1 MGYIP
6 EVVGSL
12 DGLGVGLA
20 PEAAGH
26 VFHSAHAY
34 AHPATVHAAAAVL
47 RREDPV
53 HWVETATVNPFYV
66 VTRYADV
73 KEIEANA
80 SVFLNGPRSILFTKE
95 ADEKIQRDGH
105 LLKMLV
111 NMDGPEHA
119 GHRRFVA
126 DWFRPKNLERL
137 EVRLTELAEES
148 VQRMIDAG
156 GECDF
161 ARDIAM
167 PFPLEVILSML
178 GLPESDYPRM
188 LTLTQEIFAPEDP
201 EQARSPEMLA
211 SMMATVQDF
220 MAYFAQLSAS
230 RIASPTE
237 DLASAIA
244 HGEIDGVPITIE
256 EQIGHYALIA
266 TAGHD
271 TTSSAMSGG
280 LLALIEHPEQLRRL
294 QEDPKLLDSAVEEI
308 LRWTTPVKHFMRT
321 ATEDVEVSGKTVHAG
336 EDVLLSYWS
345 ANFDEDVFED
355 PFRFDIGRTPNKHL
369 SFGFGAHYCLGA
381 TMARRELR
389 ALFGELIPR
398 IKHIE
403 LAGAPEYTLATFVSG
418 LRRLPIRYELI

>member
-1 MGYIP
+1 MP
-6 EVVGSL
+6 L
-12 DGLGVGLA
+12 RALA
-20 PEAAGH
+20 PQAA
-26 VFHSAHAY
+26 A
-34 AHPATVHAAAAVL
+34 VHAAAAVL

-53 HWVETATVNPFYV
+53 HWVEAPTVNPFYV

-73 KEIEANA
+73 KAVEADSA
-80 SVFLNGPRSILFTKE
+80 VFLNGPRSILFTKE
-95 ADEKIQRDGH
+95 SDEKIQRDGH

-111 NMDGPEHA
+111 NMDGAEHA

-126 DWFRPKNLERL
+126 DWFRPKNLEPL
-137 EVRLTELAEES
+137 EARLTSLAEES

-167 PFPLEVILSML
+167 PFPLEVILAML

-220 MAYFAQLSAS
+220 MTYFAQLSAS
-230 RIASPTE
+230 RVAVPTD

-244 HGEIDGVPITIE
+244 HGEIDGVPISLE

-294 QEDPKLLDSAVEEI
+294 QEDSSLLDSAVEEI

-321 ATEDVEVSGKTVHAG
+321 ATKDVEVGGTLVRAG
-336 EDVLLSYWS
+336 QDVLLSYWS
-345 ANFDEDVFED
+345 ANFDEEVFED
-355 PFRFDIGRTPNKHL
+355 PFTFDIGRSPNKHL

-389 ALFGELIPR
+389 ALFAELVPR

-403 LAGAPEYTLATFVSG
+403 LAGRPDYTLATFVSG
-418 LRRLPIRYELI
+418 LRRLPIRYELS

>member
-1 MGYIP
+1 MP
-6 EVVGSL
+6 SSPRAERE
-12 DGLGVGLA
+12 A
-20 PEAAGH
+20 PTPEAAGH
-26 VFHSAHAY
+26 VFHTARAY
-34 AHPATVHAAAAVL
+34 TDPAAVHAAAAVL

-53 HWVETATVNPFYV
+53 HWVEAPTVNPFYV

-73 KEIEANA
+73 KAVEADSA
-80 SVFLNGPRSILFTKE
+80 VFLNGPRSILFTKE
-95 ADEKIQRDGH
+95 SDEKIQRDGH

-111 NMDGPEHA
+111 NMDGAEHA

-126 DWFRPKNLERL
+126 DWFRPKNLEPL
-137 EVRLTELAEES
+137 EARLTSLAEES

-161 ARDIAM
+161 AREIAM
-167 PFPLEVILSML
+167 PFPLEVILAML

-220 MAYFAQLSAS
+220 MTYFAQLSAS
-230 RIASPTE
+230 RVAVPTD

-244 HGEIDGVPITIE
+244 HGEIDGVPISLE

-294 QEDPKLLDSAVEEI
+294 QEDSSLLDSAVEEI

-321 ATEDVEVSGKTVHAG
+321 ATEDVEVGGTLVRAG
-336 EDVLLSYWS
+336 QDVLLSYWS
-345 ANFDEDVFED
+345 ANFDEEVFED
-355 PFRFDIGRTPNKHL
+355 PFTFDIGRSPNKHL

-389 ALFGELIPR
+389 ALFAELVPR
-398 IKHIE
+398 INHIE
-403 LAGAPEYTLATFVSG
+403 LAGRPDYTLATFVSG
-418 LRRLPIRYELI
+418 LRRLPIRYELS

>member
-1 MGYIP
+1 M
-6 EVVGSL
+6 
-12 DGLGVGLA
+12 
-20 PEAAGH
+20 
-26 VFHSAHAY
+26 
-34 AHPATVHAAAAVL
+34 
-47 RREDPV
+47 
-53 HWVETATVNPFYV
+53 HWVEAPTVNPFYV

-73 KEIEANA
+73 KAVEADSA
-80 SVFLNGPRSILFTKE
+80 VFLNGPRSILFTKE
-95 ADEKIQRDGH
+95 SDEKIQRDGH

-111 NMDGPEHA
+111 NMDGAEHA

-126 DWFRPKNLERL
+126 DWFRPKNLEPL
-137 EVRLTELAEES
+137 EARLTSLAEES

-167 PFPLEVILSML
+167 PFPLEVILAML

-220 MAYFAQLSAS
+220 MTYFAQLSAS
-230 RIASPTE
+230 RVAVPTD

-244 HGEIDGVPITIE
+244 HGEIDGVPISLE

-294 QEDPKLLDSAVEEI
+294 QEDSSLLDSAVEEI

-321 ATEDVEVSGKTVHAG
+321 ATEDVEVGGTLVRAG
-336 EDVLLSYWS
+336 QDVLLSYWS
-345 ANFDEDVFED
+345 ANFDEEVFED
-355 PFRFDIGRTPNKHL
+355 PFTFDIGRSPNKHL

-389 ALFGELIPR
+389 ALFAELVPR

-403 LAGAPEYTLATFVSG
+403 LAGRPDYTLATFVSG
-418 LRRLPIRYELI
+418 LRRLPIRYELS

>member
-1 MGYIP
+1 M
-6 EVVGSL
+6 
-12 DGLGVGLA
+12 
-20 PEAAGH
+20 
-26 VFHSAHAY
+26 
-34 AHPATVHAAAAVL
+34 
-47 RREDPV
+47 
-53 HWVETATVNPFYV
+53 HWVEAPTVNPFYV

-73 KEIEANA
+73 KAVEADSA
-80 SVFLNGPRSILFTKE
+80 VFLNGPRSILFTKE
-95 ADEKIQRDGH
+95 SDEKIQRDGH

-111 NMDGPEHA
+111 NMDGAEHA

-126 DWFRPKNLERL
+126 DWFRPKNLEPL
-137 EVRLTELAEES
+137 EARLTSLAEES

-161 ARDIAM
+161 AREIAM
-167 PFPLEVILSML
+167 PFPLEVILAML

-220 MAYFAQLSAS
+220 MTYFAQLSAS
-230 RIASPTE
+230 RVAVPTD

-244 HGEIDGVPITIE
+244 HGEIDGVPISLE

-294 QEDPKLLDSAVEEI
+294 QEDSSLLDSAVEEI

-321 ATEDVEVSGKTVHAG
+321 ATEDVEVGGTLVRAG
-336 EDVLLSYWS
+336 QDVLLSYWS
-345 ANFDEDVFED
+345 ANFDEEVFED
-355 PFRFDIGRTPNKHL
+355 PFTFDIGRSPNKHL

-389 ALFGELIPR
+389 ALFAELVPR
-398 IKHIE
+398 INHIE
-403 LAGAPEYTLATFVSG
+403 LAGRPDYTLATFVSG
-418 LRRLPIRYELI
+418 LRRLPIRYELS

>member
-1 MGYIP
+1 MDAP
-6 EVVGSL
+6 LTVDQVARS
-12 DGLGVGLA
+12 
-20 PEAAGH
+20 PEAAGQ
-26 VFHSAHAY
+26 VFCSARAFTN
-34 AHPATVHAAAAVL
+34 PEVVHAAAGVL
-47 RREDPV
+47 RHEDPV
-53 HWVETATVNPFYV
+53 HWVEAPTVNPFYV

-73 KEIEANA
+73 KAIEANS

-95 ADEKIQRDGH
+95 SDEKIQRDGH

-119 GHRRFVA
+119 GHRRFIA
-126 DWFRPKNLERL
+126 DWFRPKNLEPLETRL
-137 EVRLTELAEES
+137 KRLAEES

-156 GECDF
+156 GRCDF

-167 PFPLEVILSML
+167 PFPLEAVLAML

-220 MAYFAQLSAS
+220 MAYFAQLSAN
-230 RIASPTE
+230 RMASPTD

-244 HGEIDGVPITIE
+244 HGEIDGVPISLE

-280 LLALIEHPEQLRRL
+280 MLALIEHPQQLRKL
-294 QEDPKLLDSAVEEI
+294 QEVPTLVDSAVEEI

-321 ATEDVEVSGKTVHAG
+321 ATEDVEVGGTLVRRG
-336 EDVLLSYWS
+336 QDVMLSYWS
-345 ANFDEDVFED
+345 ANFDEEVFED
-355 PFRFDIGRTPNKHL
+355 PFTFDISRSPNKHL

-389 ALFGELIPR
+389 ALFAELVPR

-403 LAGAPEYTLATFVSG
+403 LAGTPDYTPATFVSG
-418 LRRLPIRYELI
+418 LKRLPIRYELT

>member
-1 MGYIP
+1 MT
-6 EVVGSL
+6 ESL
-12 DGLGVGLA
+12 GTASSVPS
-20 PEAAGH
+20 PEAAGQI
-26 VFHSAHAY
+26 FTSARAY
-34 AHPATVHAAAAVL
+34 TDPQTIHDAAALL

-53 HWVETATVNPFYV
+53 HWVEAPTVYPFYV
-66 VTRYADV
+66 VTKYADV
-73 KEIEANA
+73 KAVEANA

-95 ADEKIQRDGH
+95 ADDKTQRDGH

-111 NMDGPEHA
+111 NMDGPEHT

-126 DWFRPKNLERL
+126 DWFRPKNLEPL
-137 EVRLTELAEES
+137 EARLTELAEQS

-167 PFPLEVILSML
+167 PFPLEAVLAML

-201 EQARSPEMLA
+201 DQARSPEMLA
-211 SMMATVQDF
+211 SMMATVEDF
-220 MAYFAQLSAS
+220 MAYFVQLSAS
-230 RIASPTE
+230 RMAAPTE

-244 HGEIDGVPITIE
+244 HGEIDGVPISIE
-256 EQIGHYALIA
+256 EQIGHYVLIA

-280 LLALIEHPEQLRRL
+280 MLALIQHPEQLRRL
-294 QEDPKLLDSAVEEI
+294 QEDPSLIDSAVEEI

-321 ATEDVEVSGKTVHAG
+321 ATEDVEVGDTLVRAG
-336 EDVLLSYWS
+336 QDVLLSYWS

-355 PFRFDIGRTPNKHL
+355 PFTFDIGRSPNKHL
-369 SFGFGAHYCLGA
+369 SFGFGTHYCIGS
-381 TMARRELR
+381 TMARREVR
-389 ALFGELIPR
+389 ALLSALVPR

-403 LAGAPEYTLATFVSG
+403 LAGDPVFTPATFVSG
-418 LRRLPIRYELI
+418 LKRLPIRYELT

>member
-1 MGYIP
+1 MP
-6 EVVGSL
+6 SSASSDLVDPSL
-12 DGLGVGLA
+12 
-20 PEAAGH
+20 EAAGH
-26 VFHSAHAY
+26 VFHSARAY
-34 AHPATVHAAAAVL
+34 TDPATVHAAMAVL
-47 RREDPV
+47 RRDDPV
-53 HWVETATVNPFYV
+53 HWVEAPTVNPFYIL
-66 VTRYADV
+66 TKYADV
-73 KEIEANA
+73 KAVEAN
-80 SVFLNGPRSILFTKE
+80 SDVFLNGPRSILFTKE
-95 ADEKIQRDGH
+95 SDEKIQRDGH

-111 NMDGPEHA
+111 NMDGPEHT

-126 DWFRPKNLERL
+126 DWFRPKNLEPL
-137 EVRLTELAEES
+137 EARLTRLAEES
-148 VQRMIDAG
+148 VQRMVDAG
-156 GECDF
+156 GTCDF

-167 PFPLEVILSML
+167 PFPLEAVLAML

-220 MAYFAQLSAS
+220 MVYFAQLSAS
-230 RIASPTE
+230 RMASPTD

-244 HGEIDGVPITIE
+244 HGEIDGVPISLE

-280 LLALIEHPEQLRRL
+280 MLALIEHPEQLRRL
-294 QEDPKLLDSAVEEI
+294 QEDPSLLDSAVEEI

-321 ATEDVEVSGKTVHAG
+321 AVEDVEVGDTLVRAG
-336 EDVLLSYWS
+336 QDVLLSYWS
-345 ANFDEDVFED
+345 ANFDEEVFED
-355 PFRFDIGRTPNKHL
+355 PFTFDIGRSPNKHL

-389 ALFGELIPR
+389 ALFAELIPR
-398 IKHIE
+398 IKYIE
-403 LAGAPEYTLATFVSG
+403 LAGTPDYTPATFVSG
-418 LRRLPIRYELI
+418 LKRLPIRYELT